1 MVENQ
6 ERATRL
12 GFRFLEPLL
21 EQQEQHLEAVTLAV
35 KGSEELEEVRADL
48 VALVSSFGA
57 RLSGPR
63 RAKRTSEKRTSETS
77 VKLVNRPESLAEEG
91 EDAPG

>member
-1 MVENQ
+1 VVEHQ
-6 ERATRL
+6 ERATHL

-21 EQQEQHLEAVTLAV
+21 EQLEQHLEAVTLAV

-48 VALVSSFGA
+48 VALVSSFGP

-63 RAKRTSEKRTSETS
+63 RAKRTTETS

-91 EDAPG
+91 EGAPG

>member
-1 MVENQ
+1 MVEHQ
-6 ERATRL
+6 ERATSL

-21 EQQEQHLEAVTLAV
+21 EQQEKHLEAVTLAV

-57 RLSGPR
+57 RLSGQR
-63 RAKRTSEKRTSETS
+63 RAKRTTETS
-77 VKLVNRPESLAEEG
+77 VKVVNRPESLAEEG
-91 EDAPG
+91 EGAPG